1 MPKLFKS
8 ILVKRFLAHLLEI
21 GTTFSITL
29 ILLNILLW
37 FFGVAGIPNILS
49 EQKGILISISNESLS
64 YEGSIFNSLLYTI
77 LSFTIFYFVYTTFNF
92 FFTFSSLYPHNNF
105 EPGFA
110 QKVFGFKKFD
120 FINKKESHLKKSL
133 RMVLR
138 ETLIFISVYGV
149 FITLTIS
156 RVNVIFNFF
165 SNLLVQDETFGNL
178 LKISFNLFLIF
189 VLPALILSV
198 IYLKISKGKQLF
210 WDYYSGITLK

>member
-64 YEGSIFNSLLYTI
+64 YEGSIFNSLL
-77 LSFTIFYFVYTTFNF
+77 F
-92 FFTFSSLYPHNNF
+92 
-105 EPGFA
+105 
-110 QKVFGFKKFD
+110 
-120 FINKKESHLKKSL
+120 
-133 RMVLR
+133 
-138 ETLIFISVYGV
+138 
-149 FITLTIS
+149 TIS